1 MYVVLKLLLIFLWF
15 IEGVT
20 GCQSCCSVPST
31 IFISCCEKQIH
42 AAGFLS
48 IFSELTCMNECKIM
62 AIFVFEIEDLSYI
75 ICPTSSPSNCHEM
88 LFETLKCV
96 VNDIY
101 PYHFIDLKEVW
112 FWMSLWYQKFMCW
125 VHLTISVLLKWK
137 LRVGY
142 MHWWMIRSIDNPSN
156 VSLFFKYMSHCWEF
170 FSHKSNIWTFITLML
185 SPLYIYAHAIGIK
198 CILDIVKNKCH
209 IVISLSFQRQ
219 S

>member
-1 MYVVLKLLLIFLWF
+1 M
-15 IEGVT
+15 
-20 GCQSCCSVPST
+20 T
-31 IFISCCEKQIH
+31 IFVS
-42 AAGFLS
+42 
-48 IFSELTCMNECKIM
+48 
-62 AIFVFEIEDLSYI
+62 EIEDLSYI

-125 VHLTISVLLKWK
+125 VHLTISALSKWK

-142 MHWWMIRSIDNPSN
+142 MHWWMIWSIDNPSN
-156 VSLFFKYMSHCWEF
+156 VSLFFKYLSHCWEF
-170 FSHKSNIWTFITLML
+170 FFSINQIFEHSLPWCYHH
-185 SPLYIYAHAIGIK
+185 YIYAYAIGIK
-198 CILDIVKNKCH
+198 CILGIVKNKCH